1 MDYSNDRFIFTFSN
15 NWKYKQFSLGFTF
28 ASEERFT
35 CSDETVGI
43 TKKREYY
50 IGLYLGFWQ
59 LFVGVVI

>member
-1 MDYSNDRFIFTFSN
+1 MDYSNGKYIFTYIN
-15 NWKYKQFSLGFTF
+15 NWKEKQFSLGFTF
-28 ASEERFT
+28 ASEEHFT
-35 CSDETVGI
+35 CSEEAFGI